1 MSAAGNVQSFL
12 GEYLTLFATTEVFI
26 FVFMEIVSKLDPIQR
41 VIFKKPELSDYII
54 FILVFGGFSIFGT
67 LIGIPVTSGAIS
79 NIRDFSPIIAGL
91 VAGPA
96 VGMAVGL
103 IGGIHRFSLGGL
115 TCLPCS
121 LATVLAGLIAGCIY
135 LLNNKKLLGI
145 VPAILFAASVEL
157 LHGALTLALAQPYSA
172 ALEVVL
178 TAIPDMMIANSLGVG
193 IGVIVIHHTK
203 EAIKPV
209 IQESSADQINYLS
222 TRFKNIGILG
232 QRGKRE

>member
-67 LIGIPVTSGAIS
+67 LIGI
-79 NIRDFSPIIAGL
+79 PIIAGL

-209 IQESSADQINYLS
+209 IQESSADQIN
-222 TRFKNIGILG
+222 
-232 QRGKRE
+232 

>member
-12 GEYLTLFATTEVFI
+12 GEYLGLFATTEVFI
-26 FVFMEIVSKLDPIQR
+26 YVFMEIVTKLDPIQR
-41 VIFKKPELSDYII
+41 VIFKKPELSDYIV

-115 TCLPCS
+115 TCFPCS
-121 LATVLAGLIAGCIY
+121 LATVLAGLIAGYIY
-135 LLNNKKLLGI
+135 I
-145 VPAILFAASVEL
+145 YI
-157 LHGALTLALAQPYSA
+157 Y
-172 ALEVVL
+172 
-178 TAIPDMMIANSLGVG
+178 IYI
-193 IGVIVIHHTK
+193 
-203 EAIKPV
+203 
-209 IQESSADQINYLS
+209 Y
-222 TRFKNIGILG
+222 
-232 QRGKRE
+232 